1 MSKAEGNG
9 VVTEKEKESV
19 GNVKL
24 DIEVSR
30 GLNLFYISNYAQ
42 HFQDFSSNEDIQTIR
57 VSGKVPRSI
66 SFLVLLALKILL
78 TKK

>member
-1 MSKAEGNG
+1 MLHKITRLHPFWFGVSKAEGKG

-30 GLNLFYISNYAQ
+30 GLNLFYISNCYDALLLL
-42 HFQDFSSNEDIQTIR
+42 SLTTPNYPACPT
-57 VSGKVPRSI
+57 KI
-66 SFLVLLALKILL
+66 SL
-78 TKK
+78 